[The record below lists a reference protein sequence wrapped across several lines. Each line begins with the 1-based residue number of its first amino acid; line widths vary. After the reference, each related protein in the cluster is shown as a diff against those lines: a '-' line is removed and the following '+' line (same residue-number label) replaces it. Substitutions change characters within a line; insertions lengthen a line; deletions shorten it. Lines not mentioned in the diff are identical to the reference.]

1 MAKTKAW
8 DERLKDLNMTT
19 KELQLALG
27 LAGRE
32 TVRKWLRGDSIPNP
46 VHQEQ
51 IVAIEDK
58 LYRASL
64 NKEGKVKV

>member
-1 MAKTKAW
+1 MPKTKAW

-46 VHQEQ
+46 VHQAQ
-51 IVAIEDK
+51 IEAIEK
-58 LYRASL
+58 
-64 NKEGKVKV
+64 GKVKI